1 MSMPGKIRQ
10 VVPLAVGESESRA
23 DAFRERI
30 ALRCEE
36 QDARFPRAVALEA
49 RVLDRA
55 HRELRGAIEPL
66 RGIHSF
72 NGFYDRVMGSKR
84 FYLADLCR
92 LATEPTREARTA
104 VRAILSE
111 IAAEIGEQLS
121 PMKVLPLRDEE
132 VIARVAETS
141 GTLVGESVRARAD
154 GVYTE
159 DEIASLERRN
169 DALKAAA
176 AQMDTVLAQA
186 KAGLR

>member
-1 MSMPGKIRQ
+1 MSTVGRIHQ
-10 VVPLAVGESESRA
+10 VIEPVVGESATRA

-36 QDARFPRAVALEA
+36 QDARFPRGVALEA

-72 NGFYDRVMGSKR
+72 NGFYDRVMGSKH
-84 FYLADLCR
+84 FYLADICR
-92 LATEPTREARTA
+92 LATEPGREARQA

-111 IAAEIGEQLS
+111 IAAEIGEQLT
-121 PMKVLPLRDEE
+121 PVKALPLRDEE

-141 GTLVGESVRARAD
+141 GTLVGEMVRARAD
-154 GVYTE
+154 GVYTP

-169 DALKAAA
+169 DALKAAVA
-176 AQMDTVLAQA
+176 STETVIAQA